1 MQATNLWVL
10 HLTQEWEHCWPEQT
24 GRQQWGDYLVLVFI
38 TEAAH
43 LVLAAVPPVH
53 PVGVRLALLRHGGHT
68 EKLSPQ

>member
-24 GRQQWGDYLVLVFI
+24 GGIHLDCI